1 MGQIKVALVPGLART
16 EQMFISFLFL
26 WVIWISKTWWDK
38 AKITTGK
45 IEVRGTLTKE
55 WKGQSLKPGSSCK

>member
-45 IEVRGTLTKE
+45 IEVRAL
-55 WKGQSLKPGSSCK
+55 